1 MLIPNELILYNIL
14 RTKNENRKFSQAKH
28 YMKTISCLFLTASN
42 PKAARNIYFD
52 KLARSFAN
60 DNIKVV
66 VIYDNNYSNSE
77 FNHPNLI
84 SKAWPS
90 QRPTNMADFFFLI
103 KLIKKYKPDAI
114 ISSFGSVNVCNIV
127 GYFTKIRY
135 RINFLLSTP
144 LIFNDKGFTGL
155 IKKMRKKSIYNLAN
169 LYIANSFG
177 VLNELEDYYDI
188 SLNPHLILPNLIN
201 DDSTEKNKRKKQLV
215 IVGGLNPLK
224 GHEYLLNQFRE
235 LLVKEPKLK
244 LLIIGDGVE
253 KIKLKTKYSDLI
265 DSRNVEFTGK
275 IERAKV
281 MEHIS
286 ESLVHVSASLK
297 EAFGFVNIES
307 MMLSTPIICTKT
319 SGSELILKENFN
331 GEFFSLDKKNSLSE
345 SFFRITQN
353 WDKYSN
359 NARKDFLER
368 FSLNKNIESHM
379 KMILKKIDAV

>member
-1 MLIPNELILYNIL
+1 MYITL
-14 RTKNENRKFSQAKH
+14 RTKNENRKFSQSNH
-28 YMKTISCLFLTASN
+28 YMKTISCLFLTASK
-42 PKAARNIYFD
+42 PKAARHIYFD
-52 KLARSFAN
+52 KLARSFAD

-66 VIYDNNYSNSE
+66 VIYDNNYTNSE
-77 FNHPNLI
+77 LNHPNLI

-90 QRPTNMADFFFLI
+90 QRPTNLADFFFLI
-103 KLIKKYKPDAI
+103 KLIKEHKPDAI
-114 ISSFGSVNVCNIV
+114 LSSFGSVNICNVV
-127 GYFTKIRY
+127 GYFLKIRY

-144 LIFNDKGFTGL
+144 LIFDDKGFIGL
-155 IKKMRKKSIYNLAN
+155 IKKMRKKSIYSLAN
-169 LYIANSFG
+169 LYLANSFG
-177 VLNELEDYYDI
+177 VLNELEDYYHI
-188 SLNPHLILPNLIN
+188 SLYPHLILPNLIN
-201 DDSTEKNKRKKQLV
+201 DDFIEQNKRKKQLV
-215 IVGGLNPLK
+215 IVGGLNRLK

-244 LLIIGDGVE
+244 LLIIGDGIE

-265 DSRNVEFTGK
+265 DSGNIEFTGK
-275 IERAKV
+275 IERTKV
-281 MEHIS
+281 LGHIS
-286 ESLVHVSASLK
+286 ESLVHVSSSLE

-319 SGSELILKENFN
+319 SGSKLILKENFN
-331 GEFFSLDKKNSLSE
+331 GEFFSLNENNSLSV

-379 KMILKKIDAV
+379 NMILKKIDGV

>member
-1 MLIPNELILYNIL
+1 
-14 RTKNENRKFSQAKH
+14 
-28 YMKTISCLFLTASN
+28 MKTISCLFLTASK
-42 PKAARNIYFD
+42 PKAARHIYFD
-52 KLARSFAN
+52 KLARSFAD

-66 VIYDNNYSNSE
+66 VIYDNNYTNSE

-90 QRPTNMADFFFLI
+90 QRPTKLADFFFLI
-103 KLIKKYKPDAI
+103 KLIKEHKPDAI
-114 ISSFGSVNVCNIV
+114 LSSFGSVNICNVV
-127 GYFTKIRY
+127 GYFLKIRY

-144 LIFNDKGFTGL
+144 LIFDDKGFIGL
-155 IKKMRKKSIYNLAN
+155 IKKMRKKSIYSLAN
-169 LYIANSFG
+169 LYLANSFG
-177 VLNELEDYYDI
+177 VLNELEDYYHI
-188 SLNPHLILPNLIN
+188 SLYPHLILPNLIN
-201 DDSTEKNKRKKQLV
+201 DDFIEQNKRKKQLV
-215 IVGGLNPLK
+215 IVGGLNRLK

-244 LLIIGDGVE
+244 LLIIGDGIE

-265 DSRNVEFTGK
+265 DSGNIEFTGK
-275 IERAKV
+275 IERTKV
-281 MEHIS
+281 LDHIS
-286 ESLVHVSASLK
+286 ESLVHVSSSLE

-319 SGSELILKENFN
+319 SGSKLILKENFN
-331 GEFFSLDKKNSLSE
+331 GEFFSLDENNSLSV

-359 NARKDFLER
+359 NAREDFLER

-379 KMILKKIDAV
+379 NMILKKIDGV

>member
-1 MLIPNELILYNIL
+1 
-14 RTKNENRKFSQAKH
+14 
-28 YMKTISCLFLTASN
+28 MKTISCLFLTASN

-244 LLIIGDGVE
+244 LLIIGDGIE

-281 MEHIS
+281 MKHIS

-331 GEFFSLDKKNSLSE
+331 GEFFSLDEKNSLSE